1 MDVAV
6 LRGRIAS
13 TLDPDADTRRRAELD
28 LKSVSIPT
36 KFFYFHPS
44 LINILQ
50 AEEHPGFTDA
60 LLDILQAEQNPAIR
74 LSSMQTLRNIYPA
87 AGRSLTLD
95 CSGCLP

>member
-28 LKSVSIPT
+28 LKSVSIPS
-36 KFFYFHPS
+36 KFYFLLP
-44 LINILQ
+44 LTDIEQ

-60 LLDILQAEQNPAIR
+60 LLDILQAEQNPAVR
-74 LSSMQTLRNIYPA
+74 LSSMQTPSQYIPRC
-87 AGRSLTLD
+87 RQMLTLH